1 MTLDYK
7 TGWLQVRELQDAGA
21 QLLRLRR
28 LLPVPQPRLPPRI
41 SRHLQPGVS
50 ALPAGPALS
59 PPGLQ
64 VCPLLH
70 GRYFPHVELLQPAV
84 RPAALPHLAVLLPQ
98 HWPGPGG
105 LPAPGRLPP
114 LGLLQA
120 DGLRELHGL
129 QQGDVQLLRD
139 GVPPQPVR
147 RLQHVAAH
155 PQHGH
160 TTELRGQGNTVR

>member
-1 MTLDYK
+1 MTE
-7 TGWLQVRELQDAGA
+7 TGSLQSEDAGA
-21 QLLRLRR
+21 KLLRLCRVV
-28 LLPVPQPRLPPRI
+28 PVPQPRLSSRL
-41 SRHLQPGVS
+41 SRHLKPGLS
-50 ALPAGPALS
+50 ALPAGPALP
-59 PPGLQ
+59 PPGLLQ
-64 VCPLLH
+64 VGPLLH
-70 GRYFPHVELLQPAV
+70 GRHLPDVELLQPAV

-98 HWPGPGG
+98 HWSGPGG

-129 QQGDVQLLRD
+129 QQGDIQLLRD

-160 TTELRGQGNTVR
+160 TTELRGPGNTVR